1 MLNTAMTN
9 IPSRNLTTT
18 ALMAAC
24 AMSLTTGVYLSHES
38 ASNSSVVV
46 EWVSEKPKADRA
58 ISAQDMIKKV
68 LSSYGLAVKDFE
80 PILGVKRA
88 AIYNWKKGSN
98 QPNGSQYEKLKELY
112 SIASQLRHFDGK
124 LGRLVKTYLYEDL
137 SFIDRL
143 SSTDSIDVK
152 KAIEHHDM
160 LVSQAI
166 KQDELLGPYF
176 DDVPSSEDSFVYSEG
191 NA

>member
-1 MLNTAMTN
+1 MLNTSMDS
-9 IPSRNLTTT
+9 IPSRNLKTT
-18 ALMAAC
+18 AFMAAC
-24 AMSLTTGVYLSHES
+24 VVGFTTGVYLLHEN
-38 ASNSSVVV
+38 AQNSSAIV
-46 EWVSEKPKADRA
+46 EWVSDKPKVDIT

-98 QPNGSQYEKLKELY
+98 QPNSSQYEKLKELH

-143 SSTDSIDVK
+143 SAADNIDVK
-152 KAIEHHDM
+152 KAVAHHDM
-160 LVSQAI
+160 LVRQAI
-166 KQDELLGPYF
+166 KQDELLGLYSDGMSF
-176 DDVPSSEDSFVYSEG
+176 SEDSFVYSNG
-191 NA
+191 NS